1 MLLPHPNGLS
11 FQHAAFYTMNFGAFI
26 YGTLHVDIAIVGI
39 EHR

>member
-1 MLLPHPNGLS
+1 MDRRFNMPFSH
-11 FQHAAFYTMNFGAFI
+11 TMNFGAFI